1 MARDD
6 NLALCKSDAHGCASV
21 ADAMEGKETTEPH
34 DAASGLST
42 AARPGE
48 SLHKARIIGAAAAL
62 VPANETGKSPVTNV
76 IMLFLIG

>member
-6 NLALCKSDAHGCASV
+6 NPALCKS
-21 ADAMEGKETTEPH
+21 EPH

-48 SLHKARIIGAAAAL
+48 SLHKARVIGEAAAGSLGARQGRAIIVVKQTL
-62 VPANETGKSPVTNV
+62 EN
-76 IMLFLIG
+76 L